1 MEEVDNIIIHS
12 LRQIGCD
19 IEEEVDSLKSF
30 TTELVIEAA
39 VRCLDVIQPG
49 HGLPHSLPDSMSA
62 RFRVGAS
69 IAQACKSLGYSGD
82 IGYQTFL
89 YSSESDVRRVFMFL
103 IEKLPKESEKNI
115 VEPTGRIG
123 LLEKSVSE
131 TVRKQLASPWLPSY
145 CRRRGIRWRDD
156 GTWSREGCGHN
167 QPFISCNLTVPKT
180 ATLKGEQS
188 QGVFSAIQTSLSYK
202 LLFTRVSSYSAWREY
217 YVHHLPVV
225 TDQVLHPCQLIPSLI
240 TLNAK
245 GLLTSSQQA
254 HSLTSNWETA
264 RISQRVM
271 ESITRNLESCST
283 EPAPTAL
290 HMQGG
295 NNKQRDLN
303 SRFALS
309 EKLQFTKELS
319 SERKSQESGVQ
330 STRPELVTGVERKRG
345 KEEEMELA
353 REEMDRLKERL
364 ESLQLDVK
372 KLTAKLSQVVEEETS
387 EERVLKD
394 KEERQIVKKRTY
406 DLLPDADTN
415 LNKLQM
421 LVESSAQKL
430 VSLAAQWEKH
440 RAPLLEKYRDARERN
455 SNRASE
461 SQKKVDAVRN
471 LREKGRE
478 LGEEVRH
485 KEQLHAQL
493 VTEYEK
499 VTKDINR
506 QGYTCLKFVVLICVV
521 HAFTSSTLLQIKD
534 IFLFCRSAYTRRI
547 MEIIGNI
554 CKQKEEIDKVLS
566 DTKELQK
573 EINNLTG
580 RLDRSFTVADELI
593 FRDAKKDE
601 TARRAYKLLATL
613 HSDCGELVQ
622 MVEETGATIRE
633 IRDLEE
639 QIETESVKNVGAN
652 LERISADLRQMK
664 QETAALTA
672 QLNAKS

>member
-188 QGVFSAIQTSLSYK
+188 Q
-202 LLFTRVSSYSAWREY
+202 AWREY

-506 QGYTCLKFVVLICVV
+506 
-521 HAFTSSTLLQIKD
+521 
-534 IFLFCRSAYTRRI
+534 SAYTRRI